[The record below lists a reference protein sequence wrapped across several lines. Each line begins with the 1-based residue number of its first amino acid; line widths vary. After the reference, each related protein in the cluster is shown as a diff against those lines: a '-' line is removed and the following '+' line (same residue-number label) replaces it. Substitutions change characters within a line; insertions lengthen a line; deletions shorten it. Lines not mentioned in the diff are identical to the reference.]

1 MKSKLVKK
9 VLSVA
14 LALAMM
20 AGLMTGCGS
29 SSKDAA
35 AEPAA
40 EAAVEGETPA
50 KDGATEDAAA
60 DVMSQDPV
68 KLRMIMYGDMTTRRE
83 EFFKSEFHDAVLE
96 DLNIDLSIEMLPWG
110 SDKTTVSTMLASG
123 EDFAVY
129 CILANYDWASKG
141 YLASFPMES
150 IEKLMP
156 EYLAMRGENDF
167 SCVLYEDEV
176 YTIPFGAIPRS
187 GNMYGYEVRN
197 DILKEVGYEAS
208 EITTYE
214 EMTAAFDAVKAAYP
228 DLRICTNNPEMIAPA
243 VCGADDE
250 FFTVVGDANTP
261 MAAINEL
268 EEGDTVYSYIETEYF
283 RDLCN
288 LSAEWLEKGYTN
300 EDLLTNPTQP
310 LADWYA
316 GQCLSVYGTP
326 GALVDTGLASVAPEA
341 DLDLITIG
349 DNPRIKSTNYDWGF
363 AVSAAGQDKVDD
375 WMRLFNWMY
384 ASQENYDFCVYG
396 VEGKDYQV
404 NEDGS
409 YTKLV
414 TDNFFEEWFMSA
426 ICYKKFD
433 PSIPEEKVER
443 YKHLDDDCQMSKKT
457 GFVFDSSS
465 VSAELAALSAAYT
478 EYVKPIF
485 LGFKDYDENID
496 AALQK
501 MKDAGLDAY
510 VAEVQRQF
518 TEFCAE

>member
-1 MKSKLVKK
+1 MKNKVVKK

-29 SSKDAA
+29 SSNETA
-35 AEPAA
+35 
-40 EAAVEGETPA
+40 GEEVSTNEVQPE
-50 KDGATEDAAA
+50 KTEEEDATGEALQ
-60 DVMSQDPV
+60 SGEPV
-68 KLRMIMYGDMTTRRE
+68 ELRMIMYGDMTTRRD
-83 EFFKSEFHDAVLE
+83 EFFKNEFHDAVLE
-96 DLNIDLSIEMLPWG
+96 QLNIDLTIEMLPWG
-110 SDKTTVSTMLASG
+110 SDTTTVSTMLASG

-129 CILANYDWASKG
+129 CILANYDWAGKG
-141 YLASFPMES
+141 YLAKFPMDS

-156 EYLAMRGENDF
+156 EYLAMRGDNDF
-167 SCVLYEDEV
+167 SCVLHEGEV
-176 YTIPFGAIPRS
+176 YTIPFGSIPRS

-214 EMTAAFDAVKAAYP
+214 ELTAAFDAVKAAYP
-228 DLRICTNNPEMIAPA
+228 NLRTCASTPQMIAPA
-243 VCGADDE
+243 VCGSDNEYFTNIGAVLIDDIS
-250 FFTVVGDANTP
+250 VI
-261 MAAINEL
+261 AAINEL
-268 EEGDTVYSYIETEYF
+268 EEGDTVYSFVETEYF
-283 RDLCN
+283 KDLCN

-326 GALVDTGLASVAPEA
+326 GALVDTSLTAVAPESE
-341 DLDLITIG
+341 LDLVTIG
-349 DNPRIKSTNYDWGF
+349 ENPRIKSTNYDWGF
-363 AVSAAGQDKVDD
+363 AVSAAGQEKVED

-384 ASQENYDFCVYG
+384 ASQENYDFCIYG

-433 PSIPEEKVER
+433 PSIPAEQVER
-443 YKHLDDDCQMSKKT
+443 YKHLDDNCQMSKKT
-457 GFVFDSSS
+457 GFVFDSSP
-465 VSAELAALSAAYT
+465 VSAEMAALTAAYT
-478 EYVKPIF
+478 EYVKPIV
-485 LGFKDYDENID
+485 LGFKNYDENID
-496 AALQK
+496 EAVQK
-501 MKDAGLDAY
+501 LKDAGLDAY
-510 VAEVQRQF
+510 IAEIQRQF
-518 TEFCAE
+518 TEFYK